1 LLPLGKKQQV
11 MVNGF
16 SSESDALPLLSGVPV
31 IGPLLFLIY
40 IDGIKSITLSPD
52 SHLTLYAN
60 NTLLYRPISTSADY
74 VHLQERI
81 GMWADAN
88 FL

>member
-1 LLPLGKKQQV
+1 

-60 NTLLYRPISTSADY
+60 NTLLYRPISSVVAPSHKQKESSL
-74 VHLQERI
+74 VLKKSRL
-81 GMWADAN
+81 N
-88 FL
+88 SL